1 MLTLT
6 TLWANSS
13 LYNFSQESEIKT
25 ISFLKFLF
33 PYDLCS
39 YSPHFS
45 QLYQVGSSANFLLP
59 TFLETSIWKSHS
71 IDLISE
77 NWRRQSISSLKIR
90 NTFALAFQISL
101 WKFTL
106 LFSWKRVYLSSDCH
120 QEISLHVKFINPL
133 NISKFQYMKYLD
145 IVQKISVF
153 IFNIGRSHET

>member
-6 TLWANSS
+6 TLWASFS

-25 ISFLKFLF
+25 IAFLKFLF

-39 YSPHFS
+39 YSPHLS

-77 NWRRQSISSLKIR
+77 N
-90 NTFALAFQISL
+90 
-101 WKFTL
+101 
-106 LFSWKRVYLSSDCH
+106 
-120 QEISLHVKFINPL
+120 
-133 NISKFQYMKYLD
+133 
-145 IVQKISVF
+145 
-153 IFNIGRSHET
+153 